1 MLNKEDLEFHAEILE
16 NVIVQMACSGS
27 MEPTGF
33 VRGAHPDGTDRMLV
47 ILSGGFRDATSAST
61 FMQAM
66 QRTSIVESSPRSAI
80 VYEGHVLEDQSRRE
94 EVAEYGRIHGTVEGH
109 EAVER
114 IVLVH
119 VESDA
124 GTTSSTHRVVQHH
137 EGMAEILPCEATQ
150 TEEIRTG
157 GDSLSGFHVHTSAR
171 DSEAALAFVRQTE
184 GFTKPLRYEE
194 PMPVAS

>member
-1 MLNKEDLEFHAEILE
+1 MLNPEDLEFHAEILE
-16 NVIVQMACSGS
+16 NVIVQMACSGG

-33 VRGAHPDGTDRMLV
+33 VRGSHNDGSDRTFV
-47 ILSGGFRDATSAST
+47 ILSGGFRDETSAAT

-80 VYEGHVLEDQSRRE
+80 VYEGHILEDQSRRE
-94 EVAEYGRIHGTVEGH
+94 EVAEYGRRHGTVAGH

-137 EGMAEILPCEATQ
+137 AGMAELLPCEATQ
-150 TEEIRTG
+150 IDEIKTG
-157 GDSLSGFHVHTSAR
+157 PASLSGFHVHTSAR
-171 DSEAALAFVRQTE
+171 DSEAALAFVKQTE
-184 GFTKPLRYEE
+184 GFVKPLRDEE
-194 PMPVAS
+194 PMSLAS